1 MAYMIYQQYTS
12 AIKAAYADNPN
23 IAVEAKTALSYR
35 RWLQSLDISPH
46 LRDPLVE
53 QARAIEEA
61 FAEAARK
68 DS

>member
-23 IAVEAKTALSYR
+23 IAFEANTAKSYR
-35 RWLQSLDISPH
+35 QWLQALDISPH

-53 QARAIEEA
+53 QARALEEA

-68 DS
+68 DT